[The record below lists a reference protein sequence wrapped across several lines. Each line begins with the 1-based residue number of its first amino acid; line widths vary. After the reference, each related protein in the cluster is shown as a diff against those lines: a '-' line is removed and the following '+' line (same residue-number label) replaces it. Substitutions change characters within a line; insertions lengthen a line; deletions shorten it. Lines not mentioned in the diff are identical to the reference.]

1 MKKEKM
7 IGFIMLALVI
17 AITGLYFIFNGQVK
31 NLEDENSR
39 LREAISTNES
49 EKNFSTT
56 ENEESNSNESVDIE
70 DSETNQQEEATD
82 GTSEESNSE
91 IIEDSTLQSGLNQLN
106 DYDEYISS
114 FINHIFA
121 SDDVEEQR
129 TQLNE
134 MTSENAYQYLVENYY
149 VLEEIDEDEFS
160 DAPEGTAM
168 EGSYETLE
176 LDAEVRSLQTFYTF
190 NGESIETVALFQ
202 LVTDAGEDTFSGN
215 FILNADIAQTEN
227 GLQITNIKSITAFN
241 EPNADQLFSQ

>member
-39 LREAISTNES
+39 LREAVATNES

-56 ENEESNSNESVDIE
+56 ENEESNNETDIE
-70 DSETNQQEEATD
+70 NENSESIQEEETID
-82 GTSEESNSE
+82 ESSESNTE
-91 IIEDSTLQSGLNQLN
+91 IVDESTLQSGLNQLN
-106 DYDEYISS
+106 EYDEFISS
-114 FINHIFA
+114 FINQIFA
-121 SDDVEEQR
+121 SNDVEEQR

-134 MTSENAYQYLVENYY
+134 MTTDNAYQYLVENYY
-149 VLEEIDEDEFS
+149 VLGEIDENEFS
-160 DAPEGTAM
+160 GAPEGTAM
-168 EGSYETLE
+168 EGSYESLE

-190 NGESIETVALFQ
+190 NGEGVEAIALFQ

-215 FILNADIAQTEN
+215 FILNADIEQTEN

-241 EPNADQLFSQ
+241 EPNADQLFRQ

>member
-39 LREAISTNES
+39 LREAVATNES

-56 ENEESNSNESVDIE
+56 ENEESNKETDTENEN
-70 DSETNQQEEATD
+70 SESIQEEETTD
-82 GTSEESNSE
+82 ESSESNTE
-91 IIEDSTLQSGLNQLN
+91 TVDESTLQSGLNQLN
-106 DYDEYISS
+106 EYDEFISL
-114 FINHIFA
+114 FINQIFA
-121 SDDVEEQR
+121 SNDVEEQR

-134 MTSENAYQYLVENYY
+134 MTTDNAYQYLVENYY
-149 VLEEIDEDEFS
+149 VLGEIDENEFS

-168 EGSYETLE
+168 EGSYESLE

-190 NGESIETVALFQ
+190 NGDSIETIALFQ

-227 GLQITNIKSITAFN
+227 GLEVTNIKSINAFN
-241 EPNADQLFSQ
+241 EPNADQLFEQ

>member
-39 LREAISTNES
+39 LREAVATNES

-56 ENEESNSNESVDIE
+56 ENEESNNEKDTENETNESI
-70 DSETNQQEEATD
+70 QEEETTD
-82 GTSEESNSE
+82 ESSESNTE
-91 IIEDSTLQSGLNQLN
+91 TVDDSTLQNGLNQLN
-106 DYDEYISS
+106 EYDEFISS
-114 FINHIFA
+114 FINQIFA
-121 SDDVEEQR
+121 SNDVEEQR

-134 MTSENAYQYLVENYY
+134 MTTDNAYQYLLENYY
-149 VLEEIDEDEFS
+149 VLGEIDENEFS

-168 EGSYETLE
+168 EGSYESLE

-190 NGESIETVALFQ
+190 NGESIETIALFQ
-202 LVTDAGEDTFSGN
+202 LVTDAGEETFSGN

-227 GLQITNIKSITAFN
+227 GLQITNVKSITAFN
-241 EPNADQLFSQ
+241 EPNADQLFAQ

>member
-39 LREAISTNES
+39 LREAVATNES

-56 ENEESNSNESVDIE
+56 ENEESNNEKDTENETNESI
-70 DSETNQQEEATD
+70 QEEETTD
-82 GTSEESNSE
+82 ESSESNTE
-91 IIEDSTLQSGLNQLN
+91 TVDDSTLQNGLNQLN
-106 DYDEYISS
+106 EYDEFISS
-114 FINHIFA
+114 FINQIFA
-121 SDDVEEQR
+121 SNDVEEQR

-134 MTSENAYQYLVENYY
+134 MTTENAYQYLVENYY
-149 VLEEIDEDEFS
+149 VLGEIDENEFS

-168 EGSYETLE
+168 EGSYESLE

-190 NGESIETVALFQ
+190 NGESIETIALFQ

-227 GLQITNIKSITAFN
+227 GLQITNVKSITAFN
-241 EPNADQLFSQ
+241 EPNADQLFAQ

>member
-39 LREAISTNES
+39 LREAVATNES

-56 ENEESNSNESVDIE
+56 ENEQSNSDNTTENESNES
-70 DSETNQQEEATD
+70 NQEET
-82 GTSEESNSE
+82 TTEENSESNVE
-91 IIEDSTLQSGLNQLN
+91 TVDDSTLQSGLNQLN
-106 DYDEYISS
+106 EYDEFISS
-114 FINHIFA
+114 FINQIFA
-121 SDDVEEQR
+121 SNDVEEQR

-134 MTSENAYQYLVENYY
+134 MTSDNAYQYLVENYY
-149 VLEEIDEDEFS
+149 VLGEIDENEFS

-168 EGSYETLE
+168 EGSYESLE

-190 NGESIETVALFQ
+190 NGDSIEAIALFQ

-215 FILNADIAQTEN
+215 FILNADITQTEN
-227 GLQITNIKSITAFN
+227 GLEVTNIKSINAFN
-241 EPNADQLFSQ
+241 EPNADQLFEQ

>member
-39 LREAISTNES
+39 LREAVATNES

-56 ENEESNSNESVDIE
+56 ENEESNNEKDTENETNESI
-70 DSETNQQEEATD
+70 QEEETTD
-82 GTSEESNSE
+82 ESSESNTE
-91 IIEDSTLQSGLNQLN
+91 TVDDSTLQNGLNQLN
-106 DYDEYISS
+106 EYDEFISS
-114 FINHIFA
+114 FINQIFA
-121 SDDVEEQR
+121 SNDVEEQR

-134 MTSENAYQYLVENYY
+134 MTTDNAYQYLVENYY
-149 VLEEIDEDEFS
+149 VLGEIDENEFS

-168 EGSYETLE
+168 EGSYESLE

-190 NGESIETVALFQ
+190 NGESIETIALFQ

-227 GLQITNIKSITAFN
+227 GLQITNVKSITAFN
-241 EPNADQLFSQ
+241 EPNADQLFAQ